1 MNHNLDQQTLEQIKK
16 FLDNNIDNFITT
28 TVFQDERNINELLA
42 TIQQKFDLKNFPY
55 KIICLD
61 ISHNS
66 WENPAWWISAML
78 WWILSKKN
86 YRHIKIP
93 EELGW
98 DDYESLKYCLIKYFK
113 NNTAD
118 LVILD
123 WWKWQL
129 NIVNDLPNE
138 IVLNTDF
145 ISIWKWKARSRKWKI
160 SGQTEYFFTFKKQ
173 IPVDYNLLEDKLLIK
188 LRDEAH
194 RFANK
199 YRTKIWQIKNKQ

>member
-1 MNHNLDQQTLEQIKK
+1 MSYPLDKETLQQIEK
-16 FLDNNIDNFITT
+16 FLDNNLDNFIAT
-28 TVFQDERNINELLA
+28 TVFQSEENIDFLLKKL
-42 TIQQKFDLKNFPY
+42 QQKFHLKNFPY
-55 KIICLD
+55 KVICID

-66 WENPAWWISAML
+66 WKNPAGGISAMVG
-78 WWILSKKN
+78 WILSKKD
-86 YRHIKIP
+86 YRQIKIP
-93 EELGW
+93 EKLWGN
-98 DDYESLKYCLIKYFK
+98 DYESLKFCLNKYFE
-113 NNTAD
+113 NNSAD

-145 ISIWKWKARSRKWKI
+145 ISIGKWKARSTKGKLAWESEI
-160 SGQTEYFFTFKKQ
+160 FYTFEKE

-199 YRTKIWQIKNKQ
+199 YRTKIWQIIK

>member
-1 MNHNLDQQTLEQIKK
+1 
-16 FLDNNIDNFITT
+16 
-28 TVFQDERNINELLA
+28 
-42 TIQQKFDLKNFPY
+42 
-55 KIICLD
+55 
-61 ISHNS
+61 
-66 WENPAWWISAML
+66 ML

-145 ISIWKWKARSRKWKI
+145 ISIWKGKARSRKWKI

-173 IPVDYNLLEDKLLIK
+173 IPVDYNFLEDKLLIK